1 MNAGG
6 KKLVHLRQRSLVA
19 ILIIIAMCFIST
31 GCARKKPQPLAR
43 PALDTPM
50 SLEVAVRMIAF
61 DLFAQISNEQKPDEK
76 KTPMIFATDVVMNA
90 DTGEEIELNGQI
102 NEIVKM
108 TAANSFPNYS
118 VVEMNSENID
128 QASFVIIG
136 VIKQESYNNQPTKL
150 PRLFLSAVDMKS
162 SQVKAHSEV
171 WISNQD
177 LKLQP
182 TPLYSDSP
190 MFIKDNR
197 AEKVIETARAV
208 PGAAVDKEYFSTLAT
223 NALLAEASKAYD
235 SGNYL
240 LAAELFADA
249 AEREDGQVM
258 KTYAGLYQAHFKL
271 KQLPEAEEAFAKLAE
286 LGIQN
291 GTLSVKFLFQV
302 NDTKFFGQA
311 EEILEYDI
319 WLRQIARKIIESQ
332 SCVEISG
339 HASRSGSADYNK
351 KLSGKRAHKI
361 QKQLLQ
367 ASSAIAKKTVAIGRG
382 FEQNIVGSGTD
393 DIRDTIDRRVEFRV
407 MDCST
412 L

>member
-1 MNAGG
+1 MNGSG
-6 KKLVHLRQRSLVA
+6 KKLSKLRQGCVAA
-19 ILIIIAMCFIST
+19 ILIVIATSLIGT
-31 GCARKKPQPLAR
+31 GCARKKLLLDR
-43 PALDTPM
+43 PNLDTPM
-50 SLEVAVRMIAF
+50 SFEVAVRMISF
-61 DLFAQISNEQKPDEK
+61 DLFAQISNEQKPARK
-76 KTPMIFATDVVMNA
+76 KTPIIFATDVVMNA
-90 DTGEEIELNGQI
+90 DTGEEIELNGKI
-102 NEIVKM
+102 NDIVKM
-108 TAANSFPNYS
+108 TATNSFPNFS

-136 VIKQESYNNQPTKL
+136 VIKQEVYNDQATRL

-177 LKLQP
+177 LQLQP

-197 AEKVIETARAV
+197 AEKVIETATAV
-208 PGAAVDKEYFSTLAT
+208 PGAAVDKDYFSTLAT
-223 NALLAEASKAYD
+223 NGLLAEASKAYD
-235 SGNYL
+235 SGNYQ
-240 LAAELFADA
+240 LAAELFASA
-249 AEREDGQVM
+249 AERVDGQVM

-271 KQLPEAEEAFAKLAE
+271 KQLSEAEDAFAKLAE

-302 NDTKFFGQA
+302 NDTSFFGQP
-311 EEILEYDI
+311 EEITEYDI
-319 WLRQIARKIIESQ
+319 WLRQIAKQIVESQ
-332 SCVEISG
+332 ACVEISG

-351 KLSGKRAHKI
+351 KLSDKRAHRI
-361 QKQLLQ
+361 QKRLLQ
-367 ASSAIAKKTVAIGRG
+367 VSPAIGKKTSAIGRG
-382 FEQNIVGSGTD
+382 FEENIVGTGTD

-407 MDCST
+407 LDCNT